1 MITATHNKCDSLSD
15 SQAGD
20 FSMMG
25 KRKLHA
31 ETFRGNEGNAAF
43 HRLLGNA
50 ALPGENGAVGDEGD
64 KTQPGELFADKI
76 LILGKLDHL
85 PDFFCL
91 QIPVEEGLGHSFGK
105 KIKKY
110 LFQLRCIDGPAVGG
124 KAYLKAGDEFFF
136 RDGEGCPL

>member
-110 LFQLRCIDGPAVGG
+110 LNISACRI
-124 KAYLKAGDEFFF
+124 KES
-136 RDGEGCPL
+136 

>member
-50 ALPGENGAVGDEGD
+50 ALPGENGAVGDEGS
-64 KTQPGELFADKI
+64 E
-76 LILGKLDHL
+76 
-85 PDFFCL
+85 
-91 QIPVEEGLGHSFGK
+91 S
-105 KIKKY
+105 
-110 LFQLRCIDGPAVGG
+110 
-124 KAYLKAGDEFFF
+124 FFF
-136 RDGEGCPL
+136 